1 MLRIKIPQIDRHR
14 NETTFRPYLNSADI
28 FREVGIDFVFEG
40 NKYDMAW
47 IGQASYMDK
56 TLSLIDS
63 VNKGIEYLEQFK
75 GQDYILFD
83 GQDSATLKGSVEVFN
98 QSEAKYLLKNTLY
111 SDLGNYRRFS
121 TTGRIYWP
129 AISPYDLYCVPFGQ
143 DFSKIKLSGT
153 NWLSGIPFNQFSYSH
168 ATKDIDV
175 FAMFQYPGKLNY
187 EWGIET
193 SKYYTDH
200 RKNCIDQL
208 KQLPAHIK
216 VVTAEQG
223 KIPLQ
228 EYYELMSRSK
238 IVVAPFGYGEIAPRD
253 AESAQVGA
261 ILIKPDMDHIQTV
274 PNVYADPQNF
284 MNVEWDYSDLGS
296 IIDGLLTDYKLQ
308 QQYYVENFRRS
319 YCIEYTT
326 EKMVTH
332 IYELIKSIEGYGI

>member
-1 MLRIKIPQIDRHR
+1 MIKIKICDYLIHR
-14 NETTFRPYLNSADI
+14 NQTTFRPYLNSADI
-28 FREVGIDFVFEG
+28 FREVGIEFVFEG

-56 TLSLIDS
+56 TLSLTDS

-121 TTGRIYWP
+121 TTGRIYWEKNKWE
-129 AISPYDLYCVPFGQ
+129 DLYRVSIDQ
-143 DFSKIKLSGT
+143 DFSRIKLSGT

-175 FAMFQYPGKLNY
+175 FAMFQYPAKHNM
-187 EWGIET
+187 EFGIET
-193 SKYYTDH
+193 GKYYTAH

-208 KQLPAHIK
+208 KQIAHKYNIF
-216 VVTAEQG
+216 TAEIG
-223 KIPLQ
+223 NVPLDD
-228 EYYELMSRSK
+228 YYRLMSRSK

-274 PNVYADPQNF
+274 PNIYTDPQNF
-284 MNVEWDYSDLGS
+284 MNAEWDYSDLGS

-308 QQYYVENFRRS
+308 QQYYVENFRRN

-326 EKMVTH
+326 EKMVAH
-332 IYELIKSIEGYGI
+332 IYELIRSIEGYTI